1 MICNSYG
8 SSDSEEDSPTT
19 SPSSST
25 TSFSDYYHDGRC
37 PLDLVDAGN
46 TTSSGSSPE
55 TDDVAIGIAD
65 SIDYSDGDHRWHHY
79 RVDNQCSGSN
89 NRGTNNNRNYLDL
102 SNSVTCNGRRMSC
115 DVGGTTTPAFGI
127 GSTTSSANNRRMDC
141 SGLPLT
147 SSATGSQHPILSSI
161 SIIAS
166 PDFDRKTMLESQLRN
181 QIAKIV
187 QAESEIQRLVQLLAV
202 ERRQGMYII
211 YVLEYISNAY
221 NVHNLEGKGLKTRS
235 IQVNRNVLYR

>member
-102 SNSVTCNGRRMSC
+102 SNSVTCNERRMSC

-202 ERRQGMYII
+202 ERRQGMYLNI
-211 YVLEYISNAY
+211 
-221 NVHNLEGKGLKTRS
+221 
-235 IQVNRNVLYR
+235 